1 MYMSTKDGINL
12 TLKVIGLA
20 GMSGVAIVAPNATQG
35 LQLILKK
42 SKKNGSNHKRVL
54 AELKR
59 QGLVHIT
66 QDEDRMRYTVTPA
79 GIHRLQQLILDEIII
94 EIPKKWDK
102 RWRVVSFDVPTN
114 YSKQRAAFTQKLQ
127 SYNFI
132 MLQKSVWV
140 HPAPCFE
147 QIEQLASHYN
157 VMRYCTLLEVSRL
170 DELTTRKLL
179 RHFKTLH
186 T

>member
-1 MYMSTKDGINL
+1 MNTREGINT
-12 TLKVIGLA
+12 TLRIIGEA
-20 GMSGVAIVAPNATQG
+20 GFSGVVIAAPNATRG
-35 LQLILKK
+35 IEILLKK
-42 SKKNGSNHKRVL
+42 SKKKEIDPKRVL

-66 QDEDRMRYTVTPA
+66 QDEDRLRYTVTPS
-79 GIHRLQQLILDEIII
+79 GVHRLQQLMLDDIII
-94 EIPKKWDK
+94 EFPKKWDK
-102 RWRVVSFDVPTN
+102 RWRVVSFDVPIM
-114 YSKQRAAFTQKLQ
+114 YSKQRIAFTQKLRGF
-127 SYNFI
+127 SFV

-157 VMRYCTLLEVSRL
+157 IMRYCTLLEVSKI

-179 RHFKTLH
+179 RTYNELRM
-186 T
+186 

>member
-1 MYMSTKDGINL
+1 MYMNTKEGINT
-12 TLKVIGLA
+12 TLKLIGLT
-20 GMSGVAIVAPNATQG
+20 GLSGVVISAPNATQG
-35 LQLILKK
+35 LKQLLKK
-42 SKKNGSNHKRVL
+42 SKGINHQRVL

-66 QDEDRMRYTVTPA
+66 QDEDRMHYTVTPA
-79 GIHRLQQLILDEIII
+79 GAHRLQLMILDEIII
-94 EIPKKWDK
+94 EVPKKWDK
-102 RWRVVSFDVPTN
+102 RWRVVSFDVPITH
-114 YSKQRAAFTQKLQ
+114 SKQRMAFTQKLRG
-127 SYNFI
+127 YNFI

-140 HPAPCFE
+140 HPAPCFD

-157 VMRYCTLLEVSRL
+157 IMRYCTLLEVTRL